1 MSGEGTFCRSLVGE
15 LVTFCCDKITM
26 TKSDLWKDVLA
37 VVPVGEAVVME
48 KAQQKEAGAGSWPTT
63 SPHDAG
69 N

>member
-1 MSGEGTFCRSLVGE
+1 
-15 LVTFCCDKITM
+15 M

-48 KAQQKEAGAGSWPTT
+48 KTQQKEAGAESWPTT